1 MKKNL
6 FFVLLLCSVLQ
17 GTSQTPAEFKS
28 PADRYRP
35 KPLWFWNN
43 TTVTRKGIDTQL
55 KALKEQA
62 GYGGVSI
69 LPFGAKFGPK
79 YLSPEYFDLYEYTA
93 EKAEALGMQLSL
105 YDEYGFPSGSG
116 GAIGGDDIP
125 RFLNLSLIHLSEPT
139 RRTPIS
145 YAVFC
150 LKKKKRPGVSPC
162 KNRCQQTHD
171 RFF

>member
-17 GTSQTPAEFKS
+17 VTSQTPAEFKS
-28 PADRYRP
+28 PTDRYRP

-79 YLSPEYFDLYEYTA
+79 YLSSTCTNTLREKPRPSECNFHYTTNTDSRA
-93 EKAEALGMQLSL
+93 AA
-105 YDEYGFPSGSG
+105 
-116 GAIGGDDIP
+116 AA
-125 RFLNLSLIHLSEPT
+125 R
-139 RRTPIS
+139 
-145 YAVFC
+145 
-150 LKKKKRPGVSPC
+150 
-162 KNRCQQTHD
+162 
-171 RFF
+171 

>member
-28 PADRYRP
+28 PTDRYRP

-93 EKAEALGMQLSL
+93 GKAEALGMQLHYTTNTDSR
-105 YDEYGFPSGSG
+105 
-116 GAIGGDDIP
+116 AAAAA
-125 RFLNLSLIHLSEPT
+125 R
-139 RRTPIS
+139 
-145 YAVFC
+145 
-150 LKKKKRPGVSPC
+150 
-162 KNRCQQTHD
+162 
-171 RFF
+171 